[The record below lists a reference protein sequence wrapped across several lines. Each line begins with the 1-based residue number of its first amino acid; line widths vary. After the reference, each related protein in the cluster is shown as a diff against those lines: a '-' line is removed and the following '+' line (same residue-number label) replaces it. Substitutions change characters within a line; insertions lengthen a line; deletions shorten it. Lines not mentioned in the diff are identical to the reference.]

1 MCGPRTCPGKP
12 DTQRQHK
19 PLRQSNQQN
28 LELHEIG
35 TAPSLTFFYKK
46 KIWFIFES
54 DVCHLLILP
63 RSTNLIHEI
72 FYCIF
77 LQRGQNAPHLS
88 GTMASTYDIFPVSSL
103 SLSPNWHPKPQLT
116 WRDAGTD
123 FPFFLAMCLIIFMAF
138 AFLFWDISHLGDS
151 GMHLGCKGRAGVLG
165 GILLREFQS
174 DLPRTCQGYCGS
186 TWGSVLP

>member
-28 LELHEIG
+28 LELHEIE
-35 TAPSLTFFYKK
+35 TAPSLTFFTKK

-77 LQRGQNAPHLS
+77 LQRGQNARGGPHTS
-88 GTMASTYDIFPVSSL
+88 PAQWPAHMTYFLYPLCHYPPTDTQSLNSPEETLAPIFHFS
-103 SLSPNWHPKPQLT
+103 
-116 WRDAGTD
+116 
-123 FPFFLAMCLIIFMAF
+123 
-138 AFLFWDISHLGDS
+138 
-151 GMHLGCKGRAGVLG
+151 
-165 GILLREFQS
+165 
-174 DLPRTCQGYCGS
+174 
-186 TWGSVLP
+186 